1 MAVVPVRAVLIVS
14 FNIFRVLCKKYGLY
28 LIIGLTIILFQG
40 YSGYYVLRLGSD
52 EKPVE
57 RDYSHA
63 LPSEDV
69 SMWFSV
75 TNYTREYCYNL
86 MFNPEPPM
94 TCIHIV
100 LCILT
105 SYILVELYIKSI
117 NVYSRKLYL
126 PGIVCY

>member
-1 MAVVPVRAVLIVS
+1 MIPARAVLIVS
-14 FNIFRVLCKKYGLY
+14 FNIFRVLCRKYGLY

-69 SMWFSV
+69 SI
-75 TNYTREYCYNL
+75 YTRVTIL
-86 MFNPEPPM
+86 LLGFGVGG
-94 TCIHIV
+94 CI
-100 LCILT
+100 
-105 SYILVELYIKSI
+105 
-117 NVYSRKLYL
+117 
-126 PGIVCY
+126 